1 VERQVG
7 CEMSVVAVQTEAK
20 LLSAAPLGTQMRI
33 EGFLDRQG
41 KGRKRV
47 LLHATRI
54 EFVTE

>member
-1 VERQVG
+1 
-7 CEMSVVAVQTEAK
+7 MSVVAVQTEAK